1 MTSTAATLDQDYLS
15 YSGGRR
21 GLLGWLLSTDHKR
34 VAILYL
40 VSQISFFVIGFSIAF
55 VMRLVQLT
63 RFHHLISAQ
72 TYNALFTLHG
82 VIMIFLFVIPG
93 LGASFGNFFLP
104 ILIGAKDVAFPR
116 LNLASWYFFIAGAL
130 LAVAAMFTGNG
141 PPDTGWSF
149 YAPFS
154 TTTGTNVSLAVFAAF
169 VLGFSSMLTGI
180 NFITTIHRLRAP
192 GMTFFKMP
200 LFVWASYATSW
211 IQILATPVLAITLLL
226 VIFERVFGIGIFD
239 PSKGGD
245 PLLYQHLFWI
255 YSHPAVYIMIVPAMG
270 AISEILPTFAQRTVF
285 GYKAIAFS
293 SLGIAAVGSLVWAH
307 HMFTSG
313 MSETGNVVFSLLT
326 MIVAIPSAIKV
337 FNWVATL
344 YKGSIDLQPPLL
356 YALSFIFLFC
366 IGGMTGVW
374 QGALALDM
382 HLHDT
387 YFIVGHF
394 HYVMFGGTGFAF
406 FAALLYWLPKM
417 SGRMFSRT
425 AAYIAWFPIFIGFNM
440 LFFTML
446 ILGMMGMPR
455 RYYAHLPQY
464 HTAHVVATVG
474 SWVLI
479 SGLLLYFGVVLHAIF
494 KGKKAPAN
502 PWHGVTL
509 EWTIP
514 SPPPV
519 ENFDKIPTITH
530 DPYHFPDADESNDS
544 DHVGGTGRLATG
556 GAT

>member
-1 MTSTAATLDQDYLS
+1 MNTQALSAEPSYLS
-15 YSGGRR
+15 DSGGKSQ
-21 GLLGWLLSTDHKR
+21 LLSWILSTDHKR

-40 VSQISFFVIGFSIAF
+40 VSMVTFFFVGVGLGL

-63 RFHHLISAQ
+63 PFQHLITAQ
-72 TYNALFTLHG
+72 TYNAFFTLHG

-93 LGASFGNFFLP
+93 LNAVFGNFCLP
-104 ILIGAKDVAFPR
+104 ILIGARDVAFPR
-116 LNLASWYFFIAGAL
+116 LNLASWYFFMGGAMIAVL
-130 LAVAAMFTGNG
+130 SLFTGNG

-154 TTTGTNVSLAVFAAF
+154 VKTGTNVSMAVFAAF
-169 VLGFSSMLTGI
+169 ILGFSSMLTGI
-180 NFITTIHRLRAP
+180 NFITTVHRLRAP

-200 LFVWASYATSW
+200 LFPWALYATSW
-211 IQILATPVLAITLLL
+211 IQILATPVLAVTLLL

-255 YSHPAVYIMIVPAMG
+255 YSHPAVYIMILPAMG
-270 AISEILPTFAQRTVF
+270 AISEILPTFAQRTIF

-293 SLGIAAVGSLVWAH
+293 SIGIAAIGSLVWAH

-313 MSETGNVVFSLLT
+313 MSTFGIVVFSLLT
-326 MIVAIPSAIKV
+326 MIVSVPSAIKV

-344 YKGSIDLQPPLL
+344 YKGSIDFQPPLL
-356 YALSFIFLFC
+356 FALSFIFLFC

-374 QGALALDM
+374 QGALALDV

-406 FAALLYWLPKM
+406 FAALLYWFPKM
-417 SGRMFSRT
+417 FGRMYSNKM
-425 AAYIAWFPIFIGFNM
+425 AYASWFAIFIGFNM
-440 LFFTML
+440 LYFTML
-446 ILGMMGMPR
+446 VLGMMGMPR
-455 RYYAHLPQY
+455 RYYTHLPQY
-464 HTAHVVATVG
+464 HLAHVIATVG
-474 SWVLI
+474 SWVLAA
-479 SGLLLYFGVVLHAIF
+479 GLLMFFGMLLRAAF
-494 KGKKAPAN
+494 KGQRAPAN

-519 ENFDKIPTITH
+519 ENFTEIPNVVH
-530 DPYHFPDADESNDS
+530 GPYHFPTQTSDS
-544 DHVGGTGRLATG
+544 VLPANQSEAKVAMGSAP
-556 GAT
+556 